1 MKEISKNYSKR
12 IDTREELLERL
23 NLYKGILSD
32 HVVEY
37 LNSIIELDFSV
48 LKEYLSIEEINSL
61 SELDIYKRAAI
72 YNIYNRALKIVQKNS
87 EKLKIYGNEY
97 GVSGLNIFMPLK
109 AKNARV
115 FSYNYGESP
124 KIREKVP
131 EGYTTKNLGN
141 ISLYQV
147 LENDSLR
154 QIELERI
161 MKKLE
166 NLYDESKNLS
176 FLEKKNAAY
185 VFALTQEI
193 ERYERM
199 FTELDS
205 RHGLTDE
212 EKVMMETTNIIH
224 DAFLDDYSLSHKK
237 FDDERGT
244 ISNISLSGKVNG
256 NKYVTGINGK
266 GRNGKILNVILNV
279 DVTGKE
285 YTYAG
290 YGYDSFWYSRNNII
304 LESGNIS
311 GTLNVN
317 AYSKANVTVGNAS
330 GATEISDADIHN
342 LEYYNSKFSI
352 PIKNTVSQGN
362 FYFDKDSSGN
372 IVVKLK

>member
-1 MKEISKNYSKR
+1 MKKISKNYSKR
-12 IDTREELLERL
+12 VDTRDELLERL

-48 LKEYLSIEEINSL
+48 LKEYLSSEEINAL
-61 SELDIYKRAAI
+61 SELDIYKRAAM
-72 YNIYNRALKIVQKNS
+72 YNIYNRALEIVQKDS
-87 EKLKIYGNEY
+87 EKLRIYGNEY
-97 GVSGLNIFMPLK
+97 GVPGLNIFIPLK
-109 AKNARV
+109 EKNARV
-115 FSYNYGESP
+115 FSYNYGENP

-141 ISLYQV
+141 ISLYQI

-212 EKVMMETTNIIH
+212 EKAMMEITNIIH
-224 DAFLDDYSLSHKK
+224 DAFLEDYSLSRKK
-237 FDDERGT
+237 FDDESKT
-244 ISNISLSGKVNG
+244 YNKKSESKMEKTLVKKMPNLIVKDNI
-256 NKYVTGINGK
+256 KY
-266 GRNGKILNVILNV
+266 L
-279 DVTGKE
+279 
-285 YTYAG
+285 
-290 YGYDSFWYSRNNII
+290 
-304 LESGNIS
+304 
-311 GTLNVN
+311 
-317 AYSKANVTVGNAS
+317 
-330 GATEISDADIHN
+330 
-342 LEYYNSKFSI
+342 
-352 PIKNTVSQGN
+352 
-362 FYFDKDSSGN
+362 
-372 IVVKLK
+372 

>member
-12 IDTREELLERL
+12 IDTRDELLERL

-48 LKEYLSIEEINSL
+48 LKEYLSIEEINAL
-61 SELDIYKRAAI
+61 SELDIYKISAI
-72 YNIYNRALKIVQKNS
+72 YNIYNRALKTVQKNS
-87 EKLKIYGNEY
+87 EKLRIYGNEY
-97 GVSGLNIFMPLK
+97 GVPGLNIFMPLK

-237 FDDERGT
+237 FDDESKT
-244 ISNISLSGKVNG
+244 YNKKSESKMEKTLVKKMPNLIVKDNI
-256 NKYVTGINGK
+256 KY
-266 GRNGKILNVILNV
+266 L
-279 DVTGKE
+279 
-285 YTYAG
+285 
-290 YGYDSFWYSRNNII
+290 
-304 LESGNIS
+304 
-311 GTLNVN
+311 
-317 AYSKANVTVGNAS
+317 
-330 GATEISDADIHN
+330 
-342 LEYYNSKFSI
+342 
-352 PIKNTVSQGN
+352 
-362 FYFDKDSSGN
+362 
-372 IVVKLK
+372 

>member
-1 MKEISKNYSKR
+1 
-12 IDTREELLERL
+12 
-23 NLYKGILSD
+23 
-32 HVVEY
+32 
-37 LNSIIELDFSV
+37 
-48 LKEYLSIEEINSL
+48 
-61 SELDIYKRAAI
+61 
-72 YNIYNRALKIVQKNS
+72 
-87 EKLKIYGNEY
+87 
-97 GVSGLNIFMPLK
+97 MPLK
-109 AKNARV
+109 TKNARV

-237 FDDERGT
+237 FDDESKT
-244 ISNISLSGKVNG
+244 YNKKSESKMEKTLVKKMPNLIVKDNI
-256 NKYVTGINGK
+256 KY
-266 GRNGKILNVILNV
+266 L
-279 DVTGKE
+279 
-285 YTYAG
+285 
-290 YGYDSFWYSRNNII
+290 
-304 LESGNIS
+304 
-311 GTLNVN
+311 
-317 AYSKANVTVGNAS
+317 
-330 GATEISDADIHN
+330 
-342 LEYYNSKFSI
+342 
-352 PIKNTVSQGN
+352 
-362 FYFDKDSSGN
+362 
-372 IVVKLK
+372 

>member
-48 LKEYLSIEEINSL
+48 LKEYLSIEEINAL

-72 YNIYNRALKIVQKNS
+72 YNIYNRALKTVQKNS
-87 EKLKIYGNEY
+87 EKLRIYGNEY
-97 GVSGLNIFMPLK
+97 GVPGLNIFIPLK
-109 AKNARV
+109 ANNARI

-161 MKKLE
+161 IKKLE

-212 EKVMMETTNIIH
+212 EKAMMETTNIIH

-237 FDDERGT
+237 FDDESKT
-244 ISNISLSGKVNG
+244 YNKKSESKMEKTLVKKMPNLIVKDNI
-256 NKYVTGINGK
+256 KY
-266 GRNGKILNVILNV
+266 L
-279 DVTGKE
+279 
-285 YTYAG
+285 
-290 YGYDSFWYSRNNII
+290 
-304 LESGNIS
+304 
-311 GTLNVN
+311 
-317 AYSKANVTVGNAS
+317 
-330 GATEISDADIHN
+330 
-342 LEYYNSKFSI
+342 
-352 PIKNTVSQGN
+352 
-362 FYFDKDSSGN
+362 
-372 IVVKLK
+372 

>member
-12 IDTREELLERL
+12 IDTRDELLERL

-37 LNSIIELDFSV
+37 LNSIIELDFSI
-48 LKEYLSIEEINSL
+48 LKEYLSIEEINAL

-72 YNIYNRALKIVQKNS
+72 YNIYNRALKTVQKNS
-87 EKLKIYGNEY
+87 EKLRIYGNEY
-97 GVSGLNIFMPLK
+97 GVPGLNIFMQLK

-237 FDDERGT
+237 FDDESKT
-244 ISNISLSGKVNG
+244 YNKKSESKMEKTLVKKMPNLIVKDNI
-256 NKYVTGINGK
+256 KY
-266 GRNGKILNVILNV
+266 L
-279 DVTGKE
+279 
-285 YTYAG
+285 
-290 YGYDSFWYSRNNII
+290 
-304 LESGNIS
+304 
-311 GTLNVN
+311 
-317 AYSKANVTVGNAS
+317 
-330 GATEISDADIHN
+330 
-342 LEYYNSKFSI
+342 
-352 PIKNTVSQGN
+352 
-362 FYFDKDSSGN
+362 
-372 IVVKLK
+372 

>member
-12 IDTREELLERL
+12 IDTRDELLERL

-37 LNSIIELDFSV
+37 LNSIIELDFSI
-48 LKEYLSIEEINSL
+48 LKEYLSIEEINAL

-72 YNIYNRALKIVQKNS
+72 YNIYNRALKTVQKNS
-87 EKLKIYGNEY
+87 EKLRIYGNEY
-97 GVSGLNIFMPLK
+97 GVPGLNIFMPLK

-115 FSYNYGESP
+115 FSYNYDESP

-166 NLYDESKNLS
+166 NLYDESKNSS

-237 FDDERGT
+237 FDDESKT
-244 ISNISLSGKVNG
+244 YNKKSESKMEKTLVKKMPNLIVKDNI
-256 NKYVTGINGK
+256 KY
-266 GRNGKILNVILNV
+266 L
-279 DVTGKE
+279 
-285 YTYAG
+285 
-290 YGYDSFWYSRNNII
+290 
-304 LESGNIS
+304 
-311 GTLNVN
+311 
-317 AYSKANVTVGNAS
+317 
-330 GATEISDADIHN
+330 
-342 LEYYNSKFSI
+342 
-352 PIKNTVSQGN
+352 
-362 FYFDKDSSGN
+362 
-372 IVVKLK
+372 

>member
-12 IDTREELLERL
+12 IDTRDELLERL

-48 LKEYLSIEEINSL
+48 LKEYLSIEEINAL

-72 YNIYNRALKIVQKNS
+72 YNIYNRALKTVQKNS
-87 EKLKIYGNEY
+87 EKLRIYGNEY

-224 DAFLDDYSLSHKK
+224 DVFLDDYSLSHKK
-237 FDDERGT
+237 FDDESKT
-244 ISNISLSGKVNG
+244 YNKKSESKMEKTLVKKMPNLIVKDNI
-256 NKYVTGINGK
+256 KY
-266 GRNGKILNVILNV
+266 L
-279 DVTGKE
+279 
-285 YTYAG
+285 
-290 YGYDSFWYSRNNII
+290 
-304 LESGNIS
+304 
-311 GTLNVN
+311 
-317 AYSKANVTVGNAS
+317 
-330 GATEISDADIHN
+330 
-342 LEYYNSKFSI
+342 
-352 PIKNTVSQGN
+352 
-362 FYFDKDSSGN
+362 
-372 IVVKLK
+372 

>member
-12 IDTREELLERL
+12 IDTRDKLLERL

-48 LKEYLSIEEINSL
+48 LKEYLSIEEINAL
-61 SELDIYKRAAI
+61 SELDIYKRATI
-72 YNIYNRALKIVQKNS
+72 YNIYNRALKTVQKNS

-115 FSYNYGESP
+115 FSYNYGENP

-193 ERYERM
+193 ERYERI

-237 FDDERGT
+237 FDDE
-244 ISNISLSGKVNG
+244 
-256 NKYVTGINGK
+256 
-266 GRNGKILNVILNV
+266 
-279 DVTGKE
+279 
-285 YTYAG
+285 
-290 YGYDSFWYSRNNII
+290 
-304 LESGNIS
+304 
-311 GTLNVN
+311 
-317 AYSKANVTVGNAS
+317 SKAYNKKSESKMEKTLVKKMP
-330 GATEISDADIHN
+330 N
-342 LEYYNSKFSI
+342 LIVKDN
-352 PIKNTVSQGN
+352 IK
-362 FYFDKDSSGN
+362 Y
-372 IVVKLK
+372 L

>member
-12 IDTREELLERL
+12 IDTRDELLERL

-48 LKEYLSIEEINSL
+48 LKEYLSIEEINAL

-72 YNIYNRALKIVQKNS
+72 YNIYNRALKTVQKNS
-87 EKLKIYGNEY
+87 EKLRIYGNEY
-97 GVSGLNIFMPLK
+97 GVPGLNIFMPLK
-109 AKNARV
+109 TKNARV

-147 LENDSLR
+147 LENDGLR

-237 FDDERGT
+237 FDDESKT
-244 ISNISLSGKVNG
+244 YNKKSESKMEKTLVKKMPNLIVKDNI
-256 NKYVTGINGK
+256 KY
-266 GRNGKILNVILNV
+266 L
-279 DVTGKE
+279 
-285 YTYAG
+285 
-290 YGYDSFWYSRNNII
+290 
-304 LESGNIS
+304 
-311 GTLNVN
+311 
-317 AYSKANVTVGNAS
+317 
-330 GATEISDADIHN
+330 
-342 LEYYNSKFSI
+342 
-352 PIKNTVSQGN
+352 
-362 FYFDKDSSGN
+362 
-372 IVVKLK
+372 

>member
-12 IDTREELLERL
+12 IDTRDELLERL

-48 LKEYLSIEEINSL
+48 LKEYLSIEEI
-61 SELDIYKRAAI
+61 
-72 YNIYNRALKIVQKNS
+72 
-87 EKLKIYGNEY
+87 
-97 GVSGLNIFMPLK
+97 
-109 AKNARV
+109 NARV

-237 FDDERGT
+237 FDDESKT
-244 ISNISLSGKVNG
+244 YNKKSESKMEKTLVKKMPNLIVKDNI
-256 NKYVTGINGK
+256 KY
-266 GRNGKILNVILNV
+266 L
-279 DVTGKE
+279 
-285 YTYAG
+285 
-290 YGYDSFWYSRNNII
+290 
-304 LESGNIS
+304 
-311 GTLNVN
+311 
-317 AYSKANVTVGNAS
+317 
-330 GATEISDADIHN
+330 
-342 LEYYNSKFSI
+342 
-352 PIKNTVSQGN
+352 
-362 FYFDKDSSGN
+362 
-372 IVVKLK
+372 

>member
-1 MKEISKNYSKR
+1 MICLKEISKNYSKR
-12 IDTREELLERL
+12 IDTRDELLERL

-48 LKEYLSIEEINSL
+48 LKEYLSIEEINAL

-72 YNIYNRALKIVQKNS
+72 YNIYNRALKTVQKNS
-87 EKLKIYGNEY
+87 EKLRIYGNEY
-97 GVSGLNIFMPLK
+97 GVPGLNIFMPLK

-166 NLYDESKNLS
+166 NLYDESKNSS

-237 FDDERGT
+237 FDDESKT
-244 ISNISLSGKVNG
+244 YNKKSESKMEKTLVKKMPNLIVKDNI
-256 NKYVTGINGK
+256 KY
-266 GRNGKILNVILNV
+266 L
-279 DVTGKE
+279 
-285 YTYAG
+285 
-290 YGYDSFWYSRNNII
+290 
-304 LESGNIS
+304 
-311 GTLNVN
+311 
-317 AYSKANVTVGNAS
+317 
-330 GATEISDADIHN
+330 
-342 LEYYNSKFSI
+342 
-352 PIKNTVSQGN
+352 
-362 FYFDKDSSGN
+362 
-372 IVVKLK
+372 